1 MQVQG
6 LFRRTAWRMDL
17 FGNIYIGIHTKA
29 PRGLSLGRFCVGR
42 SAYIRR
48 SFLEKILCED
58 DGLLARGTDGDDAE
72 RDACDLCHAL

>member
-29 PRGLSLGRFCVGR
+29 PRGLSLGRFCVVV
-42 SAYIRR
+42 
-48 SFLEKILCED
+48 LVL
-58 DGLLARGTDGDDAE
+58 RGAIGVYTPWFF
-72 RDACDLCHAL
+72 